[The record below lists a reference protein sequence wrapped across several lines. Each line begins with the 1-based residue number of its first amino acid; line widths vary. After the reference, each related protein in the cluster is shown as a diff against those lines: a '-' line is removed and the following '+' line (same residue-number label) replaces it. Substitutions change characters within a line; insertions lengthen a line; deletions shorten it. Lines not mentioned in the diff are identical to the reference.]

1 MGTFLVALQFGL
13 LLALAALAT
22 PNVLG
27 GGIPKGAFMLAG
39 ASIALAAWT
48 LFHNKPGNFNIRPL
62 PKIHGVLVTTGPYQ
76 WIRHPMYTSVLLGA
90 SALAWTSGH
99 LSGWAMWSALA
110 VVLFLKSTFEERWMR
125 EKHPAYAAYR
135 LQSKRFLP
143 WLF

>member
-13 LLALAALAT
+13 LFALVALAT

-27 GGIPKGAFMLAG
+27 GDIPKGAFMLAG

-90 SALAWTSGH
+90 SALAWTAGH
-99 LSGWAMWSALA
+99 LSAWAMWSALA

-135 LQSKRFLP
+135 LRSRRFLP

>member
-13 LLALAALAT
+13 LFALAALAT

-27 GGIPKGAFMLAG
+27 GDIPKGAFMLAG

-90 SALAWTSGH
+90 SALAWASGH

-135 LQSKRFLP
+135 LRSKRFLP

>member
-13 LLALAALAT
+13 LFVLAALAT
-22 PNVLG
+22 QNVMAG
-27 GGIPKGAFMLAG
+27 DIPSGAFMLAG
-39 ASIALAAWT
+39 ASIALGVWT
-48 LFHNKPGNFNIRPL
+48 IFYNKPGNFNIRPL

-76 WIRHPMYTSVLLGA
+76 WIRHPMYTSVILGA

-99 LSGWAMWSALA
+99 LSGWALWSALA
-110 VVLFLKSTFEERWMR
+110 IVLFLKSTFEERWMC

-135 LQSKRFLP
+135 LRSKRFLP

>member
-13 LLALAALAT
+13 LFVLAALAT
-22 PNVLG
+22 QNVTAG
-27 GGIPKGAFMLAG
+27 DIPSGAFMLAG
-39 ASIALAAWT
+39 ASIALAVWT
-48 LFHNKPGNFNIRPL
+48 LYYNKPGNFNIRPL
-62 PKIHGVLVTTGPYQ
+62 PKTHGVLVTTGPYQ

-135 LQSKRFLP
+135 LRSKRFLP

>member
-13 LLALAALAT
+13 IFALVALAT
-22 PNVLG
+22 PNALG
-27 GGIPKGAFMLAG
+27 GDIPKWAFMLAT
-39 ASIALAAWT
+39 ASIALAVWT
-48 LFHNKPGNFNIRPL
+48 LFYNKPGNFNIRPI

-99 LSGWAMWSALA
+99 LSGWAIWSVLA
-110 VVLFLKSTFEERWMR
+110 VVLFLKSTSEERWMR

-135 LQSKRFLP
+135 LRSKRFLP

>member
-13 LLALAALAT
+13 LFALAALAT
-22 PNVLG
+22 QNVLG
-27 GGIPKGAFMLAG
+27 GDIPKGAFMLAG
-39 ASIALAAWT
+39 ASIVLAVWT

-62 PKIHGVLVTTGPYQ
+62 PKTHGVLVTTGPYQ

-90 SALAWTSGH
+90 SALAWTSGR
-99 LSGWAMWSALA
+99 LSGWVMWSALA

-135 LQSKRFLP
+135 LRSKRFLP